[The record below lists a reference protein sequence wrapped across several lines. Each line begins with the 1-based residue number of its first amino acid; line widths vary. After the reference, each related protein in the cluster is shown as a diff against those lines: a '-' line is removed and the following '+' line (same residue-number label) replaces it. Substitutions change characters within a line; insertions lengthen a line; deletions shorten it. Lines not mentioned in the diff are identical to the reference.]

1 MRPFSEF
8 NQEFSE
14 WIRINNIPYS
24 HKEYVKY
31 IWEIPKKA
39 IEQWKTELDEYRDL
53 FSDEVYQTYINQF
66 EPGGSILGIYN
77 IAHDNSNTA
86 KLYKL
91 TSIYKE
97 FTINDILVSKNF
109 QLPTPPNSITLPDG
123 ISVNLPTSIEHG
135 TLNLFSPEEKIDLV
149 DSVLSDISKGSLV
162 GLGFSIGQRNE
173 NILNS
178 NSFLATI
185 NYQTGIL
192 HIIRNNNSNEEKFV
206 KYYKWLLDEINHSNA
221 HICSSGGAS
230 SSNSGSGGGS
240 SKSFF
245 PVHSSSQ
252 VTPYSYMTVSG
263 SFNALGEPLQLVF
276 EFDCLKQPVIEPDEE
291 YLSLINYSSQQ
302 EVIIQQIKKSVLE
315 SVRIQQEI
323 INNHTGNFDF
333 QLGTTV

>member
-1 MRPFSEF
+1 MRPFSDL

-24 HKEYVKY
+24 HEEYVKY

-39 IEQWKTELDEYRDL
+39 IDLWKTELDEYRDL

-91 TSIYKE
+91 TSTYKE

-109 QLPTPPNSITLPDG
+109 QLPTPPNRITLPDG

-135 TLNLFSPEEKIDLV
+135 TLNLFEPYDKIDLV
-149 DSVLSDISKGSLV
+149 DSIADVSRGSLAGV
-162 GLGFSIGQRNE
+162 GFTSGIRDANM
-173 NILNS
+173 LNS

-192 HIIRNNNSNEEKFV
+192 HIIRNNNSNEDKFV
-206 KYYKWLLDEINHSNA
+206 RYYKWLIDEINHSNA
-221 HICSSGGAS
+221 HMCSSGTGT
-230 SSNSGSGGGS
+230 SGSTGS
-240 SKSFF
+240 SGATSSFRSL
-245 PVHSSSQ
+245 HSLSQ
-252 VTPYSYMTVSG
+252 VTPYDYISVSG
-263 SFNALGEPLQLVF
+263 SFYALGTPLTLVF
-276 EFDCLKQPVIEPDEE
+276 EFDCLNQPVIEPDKE
-291 YLSLINYSSQQ
+291 YLSLIDYSSQQ
-302 EVIIQQIKKSVLE
+302 EVIIQQIKESVLE